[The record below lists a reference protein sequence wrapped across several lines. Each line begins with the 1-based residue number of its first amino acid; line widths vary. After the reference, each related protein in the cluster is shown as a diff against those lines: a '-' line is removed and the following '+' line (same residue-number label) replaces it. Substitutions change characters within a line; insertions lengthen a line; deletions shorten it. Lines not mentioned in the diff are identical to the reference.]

1 MVDQVLQSGTGGL
14 SSHGATYHQIE
25 RLSIS
30 RHPGTTRATKESVR
44 GAERPPLKARPECGS
59 RIPGKEL
66 RYLSGSVYELFERGH
81 RRCMQG
87 AEGEG
92 EAEGF

>member
-1 MVDQVLQSGTGGL
+1 M
-14 SSHGATYHQIE
+14 E
-25 RLSIS
+25 RLTIKLRGYQSPVTPDNS
-30 RHPGTTRATKESVR
+30 STKESVR

-92 EAEGF
+92 EAEGFEMTEKYI